1 MNAHLVEQYSRVSMS
16 SRWISGV
23 WALLGAPAA
32 IMLVGYSEQAL
43 YRSLPDSLPFLYIG
57 AFLPGVCIG
66 LGLLALLSLVKS
78 GWPQRAILAA
88 VYGSVMCIL
97 AETIGNPVLLTHAV
111 LVEMPR

>member
-1 MNAHLVEQYSRVSMS
+1 MSR
-16 SRWISGV
+16 RWLTGV

-32 IMLVGYSEQAL
+32 IILVGYSEQAL
-43 YRSLPDSLPFLYIG
+43 YTSLPNSLAFLYIG

-78 GWPQRAILAA
+78 GWPQRAALAA

-97 AETIGNPVLLTHAV
+97 AETFGNPVLITHAA
-111 LVEMPR
+111 LVVPK